1 MATIMIHTIDW
12 RKLLLILAIG
22 VIPVLSG
29 LLMMDYQLERKLE
42 ENAQISVQ
50 EAVFSID
57 QALGRME
64 ASLETI
70 LPLAGKPCAVVL
82 DALDQSV
89 ASSPHLRS
97 LALTRGQQ
105 AYCATDMDPLEY
117 LSAFSESGRQ
127 AKLAFDAP
135 SSPNAAIIK
144 IQKPHSDPGVI
155 ATAYGRLLRD
165 ELRAFQDGLTLLLE
179 FNDQYIW
186 SDGDSRDPQ
195 RPSQAEY
202 NQRAVSEKYGYVVIG
217 GYAKGYTAQ
226 EFRLSLHQ
234 VLPSLVLVGVASMFI
249 TYLGLARTRKRK
261 ADTAAIDP

>member
-1 MATIMIHTIDW
+1 MANIKIHFIDW

-29 LLMMDYQLERKLE
+29 LLMMDYQLDRKLE
-42 ENAQISVQ
+42 ENAKISVL

-64 ASLETI
+64 ASLETV
-70 LPLAGKPCAVVL
+70 LPLAGKPCAEVL
-82 DALDQSV
+82 DELDQRV
-89 ASSPHLRS
+89 ANSPHLRS
-97 LALTRGQQ
+97 LALTREKQ

-117 LSAFSESGRQ
+117 LSAFSGSGQQ

-165 ELRAFQDGLTLLLE
+165 ELRGFQDGLTLLLE
-179 FNDQYIW
+179 FNGQYIW

-202 NQRAVSEKYGYVVIG
+202 RQLAVSEKYGYVVIG

-226 EFRLSLHQ
+226 EFRVSLHQ
-234 VLPSLVLVGVASMFI
+234 VLPSLALVGVASMFI
-249 TYLGLARTRKRK
+249 TYLGLARTRKRRGN
-261 ADTAAIDP
+261 TAAIDP

>member
-1 MATIMIHTIDW
+1 MATSKTHIINW

-22 VIPVLSG
+22 MIPVLSG
-29 LLMMDYQLERKLE
+29 LLVMDYQLERKLE
-42 ENAQISVQ
+42 ENARISVQ

-57 QALGRME
+57 QALDRME
-64 ASLETI
+64 ASLEKT
-70 LPLAGKPCAVVL
+70 LPLAGKPCVEVL
-82 DALDQSV
+82 GALDQRV

-97 LALTRGQQ
+97 LVLTRGKQ

-117 LSAFSESGRQ
+117 LSAFSGSGLQ
-127 AKLAFDAP
+127 TQLAFDAP

-179 FNDQYIW
+179 FNDLYIW

-195 RPSQAEY
+195 RPSQAEFS
-202 NQRAVSEKYGYVVIG
+202 QRAVSKNM
-217 GYAKGYTAQ
+217 AT
-226 EFRLSLHQ
+226 
-234 VLPSLVLVGVASMFI
+234 
-249 TYLGLARTRKRK
+249 
-261 ADTAAIDP
+261 